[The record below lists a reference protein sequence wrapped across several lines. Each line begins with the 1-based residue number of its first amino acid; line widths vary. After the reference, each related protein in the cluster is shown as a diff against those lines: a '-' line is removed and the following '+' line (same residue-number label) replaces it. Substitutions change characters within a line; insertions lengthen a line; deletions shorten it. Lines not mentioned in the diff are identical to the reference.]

1 MKALSVEGGSLYIMK
16 FIFLLTGILLVFIIG
31 YIFSNNRKEIKYKR
45 ILIML
50 AVQIILVYFMMN
62 TSIGLIVITS
72 IGKFFEKL
80 LAIADTGIQFVFGGI
95 VNEGEMP
102 FIFVAL
108 LPLVFLS
115 VLIGILNYV
124 KILPFIIKYLGLA
137 LSKITGMGKLE
148 SYFAVSTA
156 VLGQPEVFLT
166 VIKQIPLL
174 SPRRLYTICT
184 SAMSAVSM
192 AMVGAY
198 MTMLEPKFVVT
209 AVVLNIFSA
218 LIIANIINPYDIEE
232 SEDLI
237 EVEKDERVPFFQMVG
252 DSIMDGFKLVVTVAA
267 MLLGF
272 IALMELINVIF
283 LGVFDISFQKVI
295 GYVFAPIAFLMGVP
309 WGEAVQAG
317 GIMATKLVTNE
328 FVAMLSFGKLSE
340 TLSDKTIAIVSVYLV
355 SFANFGTVG
364 IVAGSIKSI
373 SEKQGKHVSKF
384 ALKLLLGATLASVI
398 SGTIIGIVM

>member
-1 MKALSVEGGSLYIMK
+1 MN
-16 FIFLLTGILLVFIIG
+16 FIFLLTGILLAFIIAF
-31 YIFSNNRKEIKYKR
+31 IFSNNRKSINYKR

-50 AVQIILVYFMMN
+50 AMQIILVYFMMN
-62 TSIGLIVITS
+62 TNIGLITITNV
-72 IGKFFEKL
+72 GKFFEGI
-80 LAIADTGIQFVFGGI
+80 LAIAETGIQFVFGGL
-95 VNEGEMP
+95 VNEGEAP
-102 FIFVAL
+102 FIIVAL

-115 VLIGILNYV
+115 VLIGILNYINV
-124 KILPFIIKYLGLA
+124 LPLIIKFLGLI

-166 VIKQIPLL
+166 IKKQIPLL
-174 SPRRLYTICT
+174 SSKRLYTICT

-192 AMVGAY
+192 AMVGSY
-198 MTMLEPKFVVT
+198 MTMLEPKYVVT

-218 LIIANIINPYDIEE
+218 LIIANIINPYDLDDN
-232 SEDLI
+232 EDL
-237 EVEKDERVPFFQMVG
+237 VEIDENERAPFFQMVG
-252 DSIMDGFKLVVTVAA
+252 DSAMEGLKLIVTVAA

-272 IALMELINVIF
+272 ISLMELINVIF
-283 LGVFDISFQKVI
+283 LGVVDISFQTVM
-295 GYVFAPIAFLMGVP
+295 GYIFAPIAFLMGIP
-309 WGEAVQAG
+309 LAETVQAG

-328 FVAMLSFGKLSE
+328 FVAMLNFGEISKN
-340 TLSDKTIAIVSVYLV
+340 LSDKTVAIVSVYLV

-373 SEKQGKHVSKF
+373 SEKQGRYVSKF

-398 SGTIIGIVM
+398 SGTIMGIVI

>member
-1 MKALSVEGGSLYIMK
+1 MK
-16 FIFLLTGILLVFIIG
+16 FIFLLTGILLAFTVAFL
-31 YIFSNNRKEIKYKR
+31 FSNDRKKIKYKR
-45 ILIML
+45 IFIML

-62 TSIGLIVITS
+62 TNIGLVVITS
-72 IGKFFEKL
+72 IGEFFEKL
-80 LAIADTGIQFVFGGI
+80 LEIADTGIQFVFGGL
-95 VNEGEMP
+95 VNEGEAP

-124 KILPFIIKYLGLA
+124 KILPFIIKYLGWI
-137 LSKITGMGKLE
+137 LSKITGMGRLE

-174 SPRRLYTICT
+174 TQKRLYTICT

-218 LIIANIINPYDIEE
+218 LIIANIINPYDLDEE
-232 SEDLI
+232 DDLI
-237 EVEKDERVPFFQMVG
+237 EIDEEERVPFFQMVG
-252 DSIMDGFKLVVTVAA
+252 DSVMDGFKLVVTVAA

-272 IALMELINVIF
+272 IALMEMINVIF
-283 LGVFDISFQKVI
+283 LGTFQFSFQTMI

-309 WGEAVQAG
+309 WAEAVQAG

-328 FVAMLSFGKLSE
+328 FVAMLSFGEVSSA
-340 TLSDKTIAIVSVYLV
+340 LSDKTIAIVSVYLV

-373 SEKQGKHVSKF
+373 SEKQGHYVSKF

-398 SGTIIGIVM
+398 SGTIMGIVM

>member
-1 MKALSVEGGSLYIMK
+1 MK
-16 FIFLLTGILLVFIIG
+16 FIFLLTGILFVFIIAFL
-31 YIFSNNRKEIKYKR
+31 FSNNRKKIKYKR

-50 AVQIILVYFMMN
+50 AVQIILVYTMMN
-62 TSIGLIVITS
+62 TSLGLIAITNV
-72 IGKFFEKL
+72 GVFFEKL
-80 LAIADTGIQFVFGGI
+80 MAVADSGIQFVFGGM
-95 VNEGEMP
+95 VNKGATTFF
-102 FIFVAL
+102 FIAL
-108 LPLVFLS
+108 LPLVFMS
-115 VLIGILNYV
+115 VLIGILNYI
-124 KILPFIIKYLGLA
+124 KLLPIVIKYLGLI

-166 VIKQIPLL
+166 IIKQIPYL
-174 SPRRLYTICT
+174 SSKRLYTICT

-198 MTMLEPKFVVT
+198 MTMLEPKYVVT

-218 LIIANIINPYDIEE
+218 LIIANIINPYDLDDN
-232 SEDLI
+232 EDLI
-237 EVEKDERVPFFQMVG
+237 QIEENQRVPFFQMVG
-252 DSIMDGFKLVVTVAA
+252 DSVMDGFKIVITVAA

-283 LGVFDISFQKVI
+283 LSVFHFSFQTVI
-295 GYVFAPIAFLMGVP
+295 GYLFAPIALLMGIP
-309 WGEAVQAG
+309 WSEAVKAG

-328 FVAMLSFGKLSE
+328 FVAMLNFGEISKN
-340 TLSDKTIAIVSVYLV
+340 LSDKTIAIVSVYLV

-364 IVAGSIKSI
+364 IVSGSIKSI
-373 SEKQGKHVSKF
+373 SEKQGNHVSKF

-398 SGTIIGIVM
+398 SGTIMGISM

>member
-1 MKALSVEGGSLYIMK
+1 MKRG
-16 FIFLLTGILLVFIIG
+16 
-31 YIFSNNRKEIKYKR
+31 IKYKR

-50 AVQIILVYFMMN
+50 AVQIFLVYFMMN
-62 TSIGLIVITS
+62 TSVGLNVIKS
-72 IGKFFEKL
+72 IGQFFEML
-80 LAIADTGIQFVFGGI
+80 LKIADTGIQFVFGGL

-124 KILPFIIKYLGLA
+124 KILPFIIRYLGLA
-137 LSKITGMGKLE
+137 LSKITGMGRLE

-192 AMVGAY
+192 AMLGAY

-218 LIIANIINPYDIEE
+218 LNHREYY
-232 SEDLI
+232 
-237 EVEKDERVPFFQMVG
+237 Q
-252 DSIMDGFKLVVTVAA
+252 SI
-267 MLLGF
+267 
-272 IALMELINVIF
+272 
-283 LGVFDISFQKVI
+283 
-295 GYVFAPIAFLMGVP
+295 
-309 WGEAVQAG
+309 
-317 GIMATKLVTNE
+317 
-328 FVAMLSFGKLSE
+328 
-340 TLSDKTIAIVSVYLV
+340 
-355 SFANFGTVG
+355 
-364 IVAGSIKSI
+364 
-373 SEKQGKHVSKF
+373 
-384 ALKLLLGATLASVI
+384 
-398 SGTIIGIVM
+398 

>member
-1 MKALSVEGGSLYIMK
+1 MK
-16 FIFLLTGILLVFIIG
+16 FIFLLTGILLAFMIAFL
-31 YIFSNNRKEIKYKR
+31 FSNDRKKIKYKR

-50 AVQIILVYFMMN
+50 AVQIFLVYFMMN
-62 TSIGLIVITS
+62 TNIGLVAVTNV
-72 IGKFFEKL
+72 GLFFEKL
-80 LAIADTGIQFVFGGI
+80 LEIADTGIQFVFGGL

-124 KILPFIIKYLGLA
+124 KILPVIIKYLGLA
-137 LSKITGMGKLE
+137 LSKITGMGRLE

-174 SPRRLYTICT
+174 SQKRLYTICT

-198 MTMLEPKFVVT
+198 MTMLEPHFVVT

-218 LIIANIINPYDIEE
+218 LIIANIINPYDLAEG
-232 SEDLI
+232 EDLI
-237 EVEKDERVPFFQMVG
+237 EIEKEERVPFFQMVG

-272 IALMELINVIF
+272 IALMEMINVIF
-283 LGVFDISFQKVI
+283 LGVFQFSFQTMI

-309 WGEAVQAG
+309 WAEAVQAG

-328 FVAMLSFGKLSE
+328 FVAMLSFGEVSSV
-340 TLSDKTIAIVSVYLV
+340 LSDKTIAIVSVYLV

-373 SEKQGKHVSKF
+373 SEKQKKYVSKF

>member
-1 MKALSVEGGSLYIMK
+1 MK
-16 FIFLLTGILLVFIIG
+16 FIFLLTGILFVFMIG
-31 YIFSNNRKEIKYKR
+31 YLFSNNRKKIKYKR
-45 ILIML
+45 ILLML

-62 TSIGLIVITS
+62 TSIGLNVITS

-80 LAIADTGIQFVFGGI
+80 LEIADAGIQFVFGGV
-95 VNEGEMP
+95 VNKGEMS

-124 KILPFIIKYLGLA
+124 KVLPLIIKYLGLA
-137 LSKITGMGKLE
+137 LSKITGMGRLE

-166 VIKQIPLL
+166 IIKQIPLL

-198 MTMLEPKFVVT
+198 MTMIEPKFVVT

-218 LIIANIINPYDIEE
+218 LIIANIINPYDLEE
-232 SEDLI
+232 DEDLI
-237 EVEKDERVPFFQMVG
+237 EVEKDERVPFFQMIG

-272 IALMELINVIF
+272 IALMEMINVIF
-283 LGVFDISFQKVI
+283 LGVFDISFQTVI

-309 WGEAVQAG
+309 WGEAVKAG

-328 FVAMLSFGKLSE
+328 FVAMLSFGNISE

-373 SEKQGKHVSKF
+373 SEKQGQHVSKF

-398 SGTIIGIVM
+398 SGTIMGIVM

>member
-1 MKALSVEGGSLYIMK
+1 MK
-16 FIFLLTGILLVFIIG
+16 FVFLLTGVLFVFLIG
-31 YIFSNNRKEIKYKR
+31 FLFSNNRKEIKYKR

-50 AVQIILVYFMMN
+50 ATQLLLVYFMMN
-62 TSIGLIVITS
+62 TNIGLIIITN
-72 IGKFFEKL
+72 IGQFFEGL
-80 LAIADTGIQFVFGGI
+80 MSIADAGIQFVFGGL
-95 VNEGEMP
+95 VNEGEAP

-137 LSKITGMGKLE
+137 LSKITGMGRLE

-166 VIKQIPLL
+166 IIKQIPLL
-174 SPRRLYTICT
+174 SRRRLYTICT

-218 LIIANIINPYDIEE
+218 LIIANIINPYDLDDG
-232 SEDLI
+232 EDLVQVD
-237 EVEKDERVPFFQMVG
+237 EEERVPFFQMVG
-252 DSIMDGFKLVVTVAA
+252 DSIMAGFKLVVTVAA

-272 IALMELINVIF
+272 IALMELVNVIF
-283 LGVFDISFQKVI
+283 LGVFQISFQTVI

-328 FVAMLSFGKLSE
+328 FVAMLSFGEMSSA
-340 TLSDKTIAIVSVYLV
+340 LSDKTIAIVSVYLV

-373 SEKQGKHVSKF
+373 SEKQGQYVSKF

-398 SGTIIGIVM
+398 SGTIMGVVM

>member
-1 MKALSVEGGSLYIMK
+1 MK
-16 FIFLLTGILLVFIIG
+16 FIFLLTGILLAFTVAFL
-31 YIFSNNRKEIKYKR
+31 FSNDRKKIKYKR
-45 ILIML
+45 IFIML
-50 AVQIILVYFMMN
+50 ATQIILVYFMMN
-62 TSIGLIVITS
+62 TNIGLVVITS
-72 IGKFFEKL
+72 IGEFFEKL
-80 LAIADTGIQFVFGGI
+80 LEIADAGIQFVFGGL
-95 VNEGEMP
+95 VNEGETP

-124 KILPFIIKYLGLA
+124 KILPIIIKYLGWI

-174 SPRRLYTICT
+174 TQKRLYTICT

-218 LIIANIINPYDIEE
+218 LIIANIINPYDLDEE
-232 SEDLI
+232 DDLI
-237 EVEKDERVPFFQMVG
+237 EIDEEERVPFFQMVG
-252 DSIMDGFKLVVTVAA
+252 DSVMDGFKLVVTVAA

-272 IALMELINVIF
+272 IALMEMINVIF
-283 LGVFDISFQKVI
+283 LGVFQFSFQTVI

-309 WGEAVQAG
+309 WAEAVQAG

-328 FVAMLSFGKLSE
+328 FVAMLSFGEIS
-340 TLSDKTIAIVSVYLV
+340 TALSDKTIAIVSVYLV

-373 SEKQGKHVSKF
+373 SEKQGHYVSKF

-398 SGTIIGIVM
+398 SGTIMGIVM

>member
-1 MKALSVEGGSLYIMK
+1 MK
-16 FIFLLTGILLVFIIG
+16 FVFLLTGILLVFMIAFL
-31 YIFSNNRKEIKYKR
+31 FSNNRKEIKYKR

-62 TSIGLIVITS
+62 TSIGLNVITS

-80 LAIADTGIQFVFGGI
+80 LEIADAGIQFVLGGL
-95 VNEGEMP
+95 VNEGEMS

-124 KILPFIIKYLGLA
+124 KVLPFIIRYLGLA
-137 LSKITGMGKLE
+137 LSKITGMGRLE

-198 MTMLEPKFVVT
+198 MTMIEPKFVVT

-218 LIIANIINPYDIEE
+218 LIIANIINPYDLEE
-232 SEDLI
+232 NEDLI
-237 EVEKDERVPFFQMVG
+237 KVEEDERVPFFQMIG

-272 IALMELINVIF
+272 IALMEMINVIF
-283 LGVFDISFQKVI
+283 LSAFDISFQTVI

-328 FVAMLSFGKLSE
+328 FVAMLSFGEITS

-373 SEKQGKHVSKF
+373 SEKQGQHVSKF

-398 SGTIIGIVM
+398 SGTIMGIMM

>member
-1 MKALSVEGGSLYIMK
+1 MK
-16 FIFLLTGILLVFIIG
+16 FLFLITGILLVFFIAF
-31 YIFSNNRKEIKYKR
+31 IFSNDRKKIKYKR

-62 TSIGLIVITS
+62 TSIGLIAITN

-80 LAIADTGIQFVFGGI
+80 LAIADTGIQFVFGGV
-95 VNEGEMP
+95 VNEGQIS

-115 VLIGILNYV
+115 VLIGILNYIKV
-124 KILPFIIKYLGLA
+124 LPYIIKYLGLI

-156 VLGQPEVFLT
+156 ILGQPEVFLT
-166 VIKQIPLL
+166 IIKQIPLL
-174 SPRRLYTICT
+174 SSRRLYTICT

-198 MTMLEPKFVVT
+198 MTMLEPKYVVT

-218 LIIANIINPYDIEE
+218 LIIANIINPYDLDED
-232 SEDLI
+232 EDLI
-237 EVEKDERVPFFQMVG
+237 KIDETKRVPFFQMVG
-252 DSIMDGFKLVVTVAA
+252 DSVMDGFKLVVTVAA

-283 LGVFDISFQKVI
+283 LGVFQVSFQTI
-295 GYVFAPIAFLMGVP
+295 MGYIFAPIAFLMGIP

-328 FVAMLSFGKLSE
+328 FVAMLNFGEIS
-340 TLSDKTIAIVSVYLV
+340 TNLSDKSVAIVSVYLV

-373 SEKQGKHVSKF
+373 SEKQGNNVSKF

-398 SGTIIGIVM
+398 SATIIGIVM